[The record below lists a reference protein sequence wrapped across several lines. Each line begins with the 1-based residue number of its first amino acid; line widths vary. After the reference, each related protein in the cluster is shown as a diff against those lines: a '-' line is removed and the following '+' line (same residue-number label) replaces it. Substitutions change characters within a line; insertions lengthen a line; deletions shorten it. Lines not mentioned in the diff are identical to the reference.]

1 MSTNQFLTFQKFSNK
16 QDAIIL
22 KERLEKDGLE
32 TILEDVSASV
42 DVTFSGNT
50 HDNQYLLKIR
60 QNEFELANEILE
72 SQAKEH
78 VDKISKDHYLFEFTD
93 EELFEL
99 IEKSDEWSKEDY
111 LLAIKI
117 LKERGH
123 NLDTTKIDEIKK
135 KRLNDLKKPEKG
147 NVAWLRAGYF
157 FSFAGGIIGLIIG
170 WSHWKSTKIDPTGKR
185 FYVYDEK
192 TRKSGR
198 TIFLIGVLFFIF
210 WIIIGLIQD

>member
-1 MSTNQFLTFQKFSNK
+1 MSTNQFITFQKFSDK
-16 QDAIIL
+16 QDALIF
-22 KERLEKDGLE
+22 KEKLEKNGIE
-32 TILEDVSASV
+32 PMLEDVSASV

-60 QNEFELANEILE
+60 KNEFERANEILE
-72 SQAKEH
+72 NQAKLL
-78 VDKISKDHYLFEFTD
+78 VNQISKDHYLFDFTD

-111 LLAIKI
+111 FLAIKI

-123 NLDTTKIDEIKK
+123 NLDTTEIEEIKK
-135 KRLNDLKKPEKG
+135 KRLSDLRSPETGKA
-147 NVAWLRAGYF
+147 AWLFAGF
-157 FSFAGGIIGLIIG
+157 VFSFLGGIIGLMIG
-170 WSHWKSTKIDPTGKR
+170 WSHWKSIKVDPTGKR

-198 TIFLIGVLFFIF
+198 TIFLFGVFFFIF
-210 WIIIGLIQD
+210 WIIVGLFTE